1 VDANATAPALTVN
14 AGGKLTINDTYGL
27 NATSILLKSHVTDG
41 TATIKDLNALGG
53 LTVSGTKSIEQY
65 LTTGRNWYVS
75 SPVATALSSVFG
87 AVAPTT
93 NKLYWYNEPQGSS
106 LTLNWPQISDNVTTL
121 GVTRGYVANM
131 PANGVI
137 TFMGGA
143 LNTGAITTG
152 VNSVPA
158 LSRTTGQTKE
168 GFNLVGNPYPSYLN
182 WSDVATA
189 STNVDATMWYR
200 TKVGVDYKYYTY
212 LTGTGALE
220 QDGITVPAGVSNLIP
235 PMQAFWVRVTAG
247 QTSGTL
253 AFTNSMRAH
262 KDISGN
268 ALRAPSAKKSTNQL
282 IRLQVSNGIS
292 DDETVVYFNP
302 NVTNGLDNYDSPKMF
317 NNNDAIPELYTTVD
331 AEKLVIN
338 GMQNM
343 PLNQEIALGFVPGSA
358 SSFSIKANEI
368 SNLPSNVKVI
378 LKDNVTLAET
388 DLTDGATAYQF
399 APEVSPANRF
409 SILFRT
415 PGAVTG
421 MDNTA
426 KLNAQ
431 VFVNAAN
438 QIVIIAPEK
447 SNYSIYNA
455 VGMFIENGQI
465 TAKLQTANCKL
476 QTGIYFVTVS
486 VNGQK
491 EIQKVVIR

>member
-1 VDANATAPALTVN
+1 V
-14 AGGKLTINDTYGL
+14 
-27 NATSILLKSHVTDG
+27 
-41 TATIKDLNALGG
+41 
-53 LTVSGTKSIEQY
+53 
-65 LTTGRNWYVS
+65 
-75 SPVATALSSVFG
+75 
-87 AVAPTT
+87 
-93 NKLYWYNEPQGSS
+93 
-106 LTLNWPQISDNVTTL
+106 
-121 GVTRGYVANM
+121 
-131 PANGVI
+131 
-137 TFMGGA
+137 
-143 LNTGAITTG
+143 LNTGSITTG
-152 VNSVPA
+152 LNSVPA

-220 QDGITVPAGVSNLIP
+220 QDGITVPAGVSNFIP
-235 PMQAFWVRVTAG
+235 PMQAFWVRVSAG
-247 QTSGTL
+247 QTSGSL
-253 AFTNSMRAH
+253 AFTNSMRDH

-282 IRLQVSNGIS
+282 LRLQVSNGIN

-302 NVTNGLDNYDSPKMF
+302 NVTNGLDSYDSPKMF
-317 NNNDAIPELYTTVD
+317 NNNDAIPEIFTLAD
-331 AEKLVIN
+331 NEKLVIN

-358 SSFSIKANEI
+358 SSFSIKANELT
-368 SNLPSNVKVI
+368 NVPSNVKVI

-388 DLTDGATAYQF
+388 DLTDAATAYQF
-399 APEVSPANRF
+399 TPEVSSTNRF
-409 SILFRT
+409 SIVFRT
-415 PGAVTG
+415 AGAVTG

-455 VGMFIENGQI
+455 VGQKIKESF
-465 TAKLQTANCKL
+465 
-476 QTGIYFVTVS
+476 TVS
-486 VNGQK
+486 NTTIVNGLNCSG
-491 EIQKVVIR
+491 IFVVRVSDNGKCLSTRVLLNSKL